1 MPKLWEDTV
10 DAHRQAVR
18 DAVLD
23 ATSGLVAEHGVAG
36 VSMSAVAD
44 AAGVGRATL
53 YRYFPDL
60 SAVLEAWHE
69 RQVAGHLDELRQVA
83 ARVPRGGG
91 GSDDAN
97 RAGVEARLRA
107 VLTAYAF
114 ASAHGAGTDVA
125 AVLHH
130 GERMDAARSELVGF
144 MRDLLVQG
152 AEAGLVRTDVPSG
165 ELTGFVLHALGAAA
179 EVSPAP
185 GQGRAGQSGHGAGR
199 RRRSGHAAVERLV
212 GLVLDGLRPPS

>member
-1 MPKLWEDTV
+1 MVMPRLWEDTV

-18 DAVLD
+18 GAVLD
-23 ATSGLVAEHGVAG
+23 ATSRLVAGHGVGG

-60 SAVLEAWHE
+60 DAVLTAWHQ
-69 RQVAGHLDELRQVA
+69 RQVAGHLHQLRDVA
-83 ARVPRGGG
+83 ARAADASGHGG
-91 GSDDAN
+91 GS
-97 RAGVEARLRA
+97 GVEARLRA

-114 ASAHGAGTDVA
+114 SSAQGAGTDVA

-144 MRDLLVQG
+144 MRDLLAEG
-152 AEAGLVRTDVPSG
+152 SEAGVVRTDVPSG
-165 ELTGFVLHALGAAA
+165 ELTNFVLHALGAAA
-179 EVSPAP
+179 EVVPAH
-185 GQGRAGQSGHGAGR
+185 GSSGAGESSAGS
-199 RRRSGHAAVERLV
+199 RRRSGHAAVDRLI
-212 GLVLDGLRPPS
+212 GLVLDGLRPPG